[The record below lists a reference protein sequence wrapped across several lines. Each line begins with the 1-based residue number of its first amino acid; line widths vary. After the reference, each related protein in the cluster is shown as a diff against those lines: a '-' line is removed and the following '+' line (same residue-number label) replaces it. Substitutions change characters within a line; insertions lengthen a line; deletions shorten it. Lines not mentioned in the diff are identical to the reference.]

1 MTTTIAK
8 RQNGN
13 PSNVLGNVVDSIFQ
27 NSMRRFFDGNF
38 WDMDNELTYGN
49 VPVNIRE
56 TEQHYELDVIAP
68 GCKKEDFA
76 VQIHDNLLTI
86 SFSGKHENTEQKKG
100 WERNEY
106 MVRSFSRSFTL
117 DDTVDINKINAVYT
131 DGILRLTL
139 GKSEKVKQLSR
150 NIEIK

>member
-38 WDMDNELTYGN
+38 WDMDNEFTYGN

-68 GCKKEDFA
+68 GCKKEDFS
-76 VQIHDNLLTI
+76 VHIHDNLLTI
-86 SFSGKHENTEQKKG
+86 SFAGKHENTEQKKG

-106 MVRSFSRSFTL
+106 MVRSFSRCFTL